1 MLRPRYK
8 PQEGST
14 HQILTGYISGN
25 AKDGQKNSLAAET
38 KNVINYLLDLVNQGE
53 AFHVINMPWFPIKA
67 HHKFCSCNICSLF
80 SCLGIYEGAKR
91 TPPYLPNKYLQLT
104 TPFIVHI

>member
-25 AKDGQKNSLAAET
+25 AKDGQKNPLAAET
-38 KNVINYLLDLVNQGE
+38 KNVVNYLQDLVNQGE
-53 AFHVINMPWFPIKA
+53 AFHVINVPWFPIKLITSFA
-67 HHKFCSCNICSLF
+67 AATFAVYF
-80 SCLGIYEGAKR
+80 
-91 TPPYLPNKYLQLT
+91 P
-104 TPFIVHI
+104 V